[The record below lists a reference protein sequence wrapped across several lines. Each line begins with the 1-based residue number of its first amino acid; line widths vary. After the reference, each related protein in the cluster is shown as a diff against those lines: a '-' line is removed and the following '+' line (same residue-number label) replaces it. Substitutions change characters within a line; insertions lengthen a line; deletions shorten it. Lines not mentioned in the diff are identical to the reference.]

1 VRAAKPCSG
10 HWPYAAL
17 FPKRE
22 KYWEDVWPMRRD
34 LWHRLIRAH
43 RPRFMIAYGKRY
55 WPHYQELLGGSEWHD
70 LASGRIRCAIMPH
83 GGRAY
88 LLPFMGQGAL
98 RGSDLEILIEDA

>member
-1 VRAAKPCSG
+1 MADAAGSVAQTDSG
-10 HWPYAAL
+10 PST
-17 FPKRE
+17 
-22 KYWEDVWPMRRD
+22 
-34 LWHRLIRAH
+34 
-43 RPRFMIAYGKRY
+43 RFMIAYGKRY